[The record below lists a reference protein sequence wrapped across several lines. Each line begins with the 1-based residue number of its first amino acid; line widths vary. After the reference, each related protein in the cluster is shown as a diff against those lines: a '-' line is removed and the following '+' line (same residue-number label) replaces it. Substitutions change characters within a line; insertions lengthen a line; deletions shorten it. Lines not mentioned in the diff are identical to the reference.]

1 MINKFD
7 NYYIIFGV
15 IMTMTSLSAYT
26 TSNLVEILR
35 INFYIY
41 FRLKVK
47 LIFKS
52 TKLSPTQT

>member
-26 TSNLVEILR
+26 TTNLVEMLR
-35 INFYIY
+35 INFTSILD
-41 FRLKVK
+41 LK
-47 LIFKS
+47 S
-52 TKLSPTQT
+52 N